1 MSSSNSSSNI
11 ANFLSLARMCLAFVL
26 ALMII
31 FLPQSLLATFLIV
44 LVCTIACV
52 SDFFDGYLA
61 RKFKICSSLGA
72 ELDPAA
78 DKILVILVFV
88 ALAYKQRIVSV
99 NLIAVFLI
107 IIREVA
113 VSTLRATALILEKN
127 GQSTKS
133 KRLKTKY
140 MAKIKTTLQFIS
152 MFAFILMDAQILSY
166 YIHIIAT
173 ITLWGSVFIAIIT
186 ALGYSKEVTAALK

>member
-1 MSSSNSSSNI
+1 MTRNLSSSNI
-11 ANFLSLARMCLAFVL
+11 ANYLSLTRIGLAIVL
-26 ALMII
+26 SLMII
-31 FLPQSLLATFLIV
+31 FLPKSLLSTFLIV
-44 LVCTIACV
+44 VVCTIACL

-78 DKILVILVFV
+78 DKILVILVLV
-88 ALAYKQRIVSV
+88 ALAYKQRIVPI

-107 IIREVA
+107 IIREVI
-113 VSTLRATALILEKN
+113 VSTLRATALIL
-127 GQSTKS
+127 TKENNS
-133 KRLKTKY
+133 SNDSGIKTKY
-140 MAKIKTTLQFIS
+140 MAKIKTTMQFVA

-173 ITLWGSVFIAIIT
+173 IALWASAYTAIIT
-186 ALGYSKEVTAALK
+186 AVSYSKEITISLN